1 MLNTLLSL
9 FWLFLKINLLSTSG
23 IASVG
28 LLHEQ
33 AVGTLLTEQ
42 QFVQAVSFSSVLPGS
57 DALQLAMFT
66 GFRAAGLPGAGAAL
80 LGSILPPT
88 VLILGV
94 VAVLHRLRREA
105 WVSRFVEGLAPAV
118 AVLMFYVAAKLV
130 LGGGDDSWIGPYWP
144 RRREPGR
151 LCRRATARADERR
164 PSGCCSSMT
173 DTRSQA
179 FRGPRAFLPGSCLG
193 QTVLAVPAHQSP
205 DVIWA
210 RVGGSAVQRRGG
222 ADHE

>member
-1 MLNTLLSL
+1 MPDTLLAL

-33 AVGTLLTEQ
+33 AVGTILTQ
-42 QFVQAVSFSSVLPGS
+42 QEFVQAVSFSSVLPGS

-94 VAVLHRLRREA
+94 VTLLHRLRREA

-130 LGGGDDSWIGPYWP
+130 IGGVGESFDPVLVVLGAASLI
-144 RRREPGR
+144 
-151 LCRRATARADERR
+151 AF
-164 PSGCCSSMT
+164 
-173 DTRSQA
+173 TRGA
-179 FRGPRAFLPGSCLG
+179 PAPVVLLGAGVLGVLLFR
-193 QTVLAVPAHQSP
+193 
-205 DVIWA
+205 
-210 RVGGSAVQRRGG
+210 
-222 ADHE
+222 